1 MKEAFQEVL
10 KIFGFPPELAEV
22 FAKNAQA
29 LQQGLPGHHPQ
40 QPNNESINNDE
51 GTETNFIFVYIMY
64 NVQIFKNQV
73 F

>member
-29 LQQGLPGHHPQ
+29 LQQGLPGHLQPQ
-40 QPNNESINNDE
+40 QPSNESINNDE
-51 GTETNFIFVYIMY
+51 GMETNLTVW
-64 NVQIFKNQV
+64 VT
-73 F
+73 